1 MNRKIKKNSVSTI
14 HIFSLEFLRAL
25 KFSINAWTIRS
36 LYIITSNNV
45 KNSRFARI
53 VEKKRS
59 YYIDALRSDTFL
71 LFLFLFVFFI
81 LHVPKPIFLG
91 QKLIEFLKA
100 GLVLIQP
107 LDLSIAVIV
116 KQRWKEGG
124 EAAKAQGIQETR
136 FREPVPV
143 GEGAYVR

>member
-1 MNRKIKKNSVSTI
+1 M
-14 HIFSLEFLRAL
+14 HIFSLELLRAL

-36 LYIITSNNV
+36 LVITSNNV

-53 VEKKRS
+53 VKKKRS
-59 YYIDALRSDTFL
+59 YIDALRSDTFL

-100 GLVLIQP
+100 GLALIQP
-107 LDLSIAVIV
+107 LDLSITVIV

-143 GEGAYVR
+143 GEGADVR